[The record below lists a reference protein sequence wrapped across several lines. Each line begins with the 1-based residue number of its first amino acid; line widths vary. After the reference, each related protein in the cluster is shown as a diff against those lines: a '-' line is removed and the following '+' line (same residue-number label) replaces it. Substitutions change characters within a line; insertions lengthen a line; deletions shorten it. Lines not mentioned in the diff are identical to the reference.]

1 MRSLYLLFILL
12 FTSCGIGFQYTT
24 LNHTGHI
31 DGIYSSRDYTVDT
44 LNEFQVR
51 NKLRTDFNFRY
62 DIAQYALSQPASF
75 DWNNRLLG
83 NRYSFYNPYYSR
95 TQMWNDW
102 VWGYNWHSPYRW
114 SPFGY
119 NNYGMGWSYSWNNR
133 RWSSNQ
139 WGNPYGWN
147 NYYGWN
153 NGFYNRYRGTNVA
166 YHTGRRSS
174 TMSNRDRIGQASMIE
189 STKRRTN
196 RTIVNK
202 NKPRR
207 NFVIEEDGVRWYSGS
222 ENDNVDKEVIDKT
235 IIKLRRVNNNIRVY
249 ENPNNIPN
257 NIRNNRRTPVRN
269 YNRPENNNR
278 NSNNTIRNN
287 NSRPNRNYNRPN
299 TRPVRVNTPA
309 PTRRSTPTTN
319 SRGGKPTKQR

>member
-1 MRSLYLLFILL
+1 MRLLYLLFILL

-102 VWGYNWHSPYRW
+102 VWGYNWYSPYRW

-166 YHTGRRSS
+166 YHIGRRNNPR
-174 TMSNRDRIGQASMIE
+174 TIN
-189 STKRRTN
+189 RRTVNNN
-196 RTIVNK
+196 RVVINTPKRNIIK
-202 NKPRR
+202 NKPR
-207 NFVIEEDGVRWYSGS
+207 VIKNKPR
-222 ENDNVDKEVIDKT
+222 VIKNKPR
-235 IIKLRRVNNNIRVY
+235 INNPR
-249 ENPNNIPN
+249 P
-257 NIRNNRRTPVRN
+257 RTNQPPRQRIN
-269 YNRPENNNR
+269 TPTRQP
-278 NSNNTIRNN
+278 STIRTSPRTSTRSSNTRTVRS
-287 NSRPNRNYNRPN
+287 NSRRKN
-299 TRPVRVNTPA
+299 
-309 PTRRSTPTTN
+309 
-319 SRGGKPTKQR
+319 